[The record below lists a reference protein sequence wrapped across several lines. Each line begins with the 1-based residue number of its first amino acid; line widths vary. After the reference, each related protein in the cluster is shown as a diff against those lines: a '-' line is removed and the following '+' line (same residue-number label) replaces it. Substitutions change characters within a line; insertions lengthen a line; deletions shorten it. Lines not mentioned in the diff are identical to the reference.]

1 MAQDT
6 SSSTSTSNRTQQSW
20 RGTTSEDGF
29 DAADGQPEARVGLRY
44 TLSQVRR
51 DPTALL
57 GLAIIGFTTTVA
69 FVAFVDSIVFDVL
82 ADVAFFAD
90 LGVRQYVLAEA
101 VWYNPVNDPD
111 NAEILLPPVGTTNE
125 LYPNQPGTLAHP
137 LGTDHRGRDILAR
150 LFYGT
155 RIAMVVGIVSTG
167 IAMVLGTLVGS
178 VAGYY
183 GGRIDDALMRA
194 AEVLFAI
201 PFLVLVI
208 AFMTAFGRNLTFAMV
223 VGIVSTGIAM
233 VLGTLVGSVA
243 GYYGGRI
250 DDALMRAAEVLFAIP
265 FLVLVIAFMTAF
277 GRNLTFAMVGV
288 GIATIPT
295 FARLIRSRV
304 LSVRE
309 EDFVEAARAAGVRD
323 RNIILRHVIPNSFA
337 PVLVQAT
344 LQVGINILIIAGL
357 SFLGYG
363 AQPPTPSWGQMLS
376 ASRNYML
383 PNPWFSIWP
392 GIAILVTVVG
402 FNLLGDG
409 LRDALDPRINN

>member
-1 MAQDT
+1 MATDT
-6 SSSTSTSNRTQQSW
+6 STSTK
-20 RGTTSEDGF
+20 F
-29 DAADGQPEARVGLRY
+29 DVRDAEAEEKVEARVGLRY

-51 DPTALL
+51 DPTALA
-57 GLAIIGFTTTVA
+57 GLFIIGLTTTVA
-69 FVAFVDSIVFDVL
+69 LIAFVDSTVFEQL
-82 ADVAFFAD
+82 SKIGFFAN
-90 LGVRQYVLAEA
+90 LGVEKYWLAKTF
-101 VWYNPVNDPD
+101 WYSPVHEPAG
-111 NAEILLPPVGTTNE
+111 AEILRPPFGLTNE
-125 LYPNQPGTLAHP
+125 LYPNRPGTLDHP
-137 LGTDHRGRDILAR
+137 LGTDHRGRDVLSR

-155 RIAMVVGIVSTG
+155 QIAITVGIVSTG
-167 IAMVLGTLVGS
+167 IAMILGTLVGA

-183 GGRIDDALMRA
+183 GGWVDDALMRA
-194 AEVLFAI
+194 AETLFAI

-208 AFMTAFGRNLTFAMV
+208 AFMTAFGRNLMFAM
-223 VGIVSTGIAM
+223 I
-233 VLGTLVGSVA
+233 
-243 GYYGGRI
+243 
-250 DDALMRAAEVLFAIP
+250 
-265 FLVLVIAFMTAF
+265 
-277 GRNLTFAMVGV
+277 GV

-309 EDFVEAARAAGVRD
+309 EDFIEAARAAGVRD
-323 RNIILRHVIPNSFA
+323 RNIILRHVVPNSFA

-376 ASRNYML
+376 SSRNYML

-392 GIAILVTVVG
+392 GVAILVTVVG

>member
-6 SSSTSTSNRTQQSW
+6 SSSTSTANRTQQSW
-20 RGTTSEDGF
+20 RGSTSEEGF
-29 DAADGQPEARVGLRY
+29 DSGGQPEARVGLKY
-44 TLSQVRR
+44 TLTQVKR

-57 GLAIIGFTTTVA
+57 GLGIIGFMTAVA
-69 FVAFVDSIVFDVL
+69 LVAFVDSIVFDVL
-82 ADVAFFAD
+82 GDVAFFAD
-90 LGVRQYVLAEA
+90 LGVRQYLLAETI
-101 VWYNPVNDPD
+101 WINPVNDPD
-111 NAEILLPPVGTTNE
+111 NAEILLPPVGLTNE
-125 LYPNQPGTLAHP
+125 IHPEQAGTLAHP

-155 RIAMVVGIVSTG
+155 RIAITVGIVSTG
-167 IAMVLGTLVGS
+167 IAMALGTLVGA

-183 GGRIDDALMRA
+183 GGRIDDALMR
-194 AEVLFAI
+194 
-201 PFLVLVI
+201 
-208 AFMTAFGRNLTFAMV
+208 G
-223 VGIVSTGIAM
+223 
-233 VLGTLVGSVA
+233 
-243 GYYGGRI
+243 
-250 DDALMRAAEVLFAIP
+250 AEVLFAIP

-309 EDFVEAARAAGVRD
+309 EAFVEAARAAGVRD

-376 ASRNYML
+376 SSRNYML

-392 GIAILVTVVG
+392 GLAILVTVVG

>member
-6 SSSTSTSNRTQQSW
+6 SSSTSTANRTQQSW
-20 RGTTSEDGF
+20 RGNTSDDGF
-29 DAADGQPEARVGLRY
+29 DPSEQPEARVGLRY
-44 TLSQVRR
+44 TLTQVRR

-57 GLAIIGFTTTVA
+57 GLAIIVFMTSVA
-69 FVAFVDSIVFDVL
+69 GVAFVDSIVFDVL
-82 ADVAFFAD
+82 GDVAFFAD
-90 LGVRQYVLAEA
+90 LGVRQYLLAETF
-101 VWYNPVNDPD
+101 WINPVNDPD
-111 NAEILLPPVGTTNE
+111 NAEILLPPYGLTNE
-125 LYPNQPGTLAHP
+125 LYPGQPGTLEHP

-155 RIAMVVGIVSTG
+155 RI
-167 IAMVLGTLVGS
+167 
-178 VAGYY
+178 
-183 GGRIDDALMRA
+183 
-194 AEVLFAI
+194 
-201 PFLVLVI
+201 
-208 AFMTAFGRNLTFAMV
+208 AMV

-344 LQVGINILIIAGL
+344 LQIGINILIIAGL

-392 GIAILVTVVG
+392 GLAILVTVVG

-409 LRDALDPRINN
+409 LRDALDPRINNR

>member
-6 SSSTSTSNRTQQSW
+6 STSTSTSNRTQQSW
-20 RGTTSEDGF
+20 GSDASEDGF
-29 DAADGQPEARVGLRY
+29 DPSKQPEARVGLRY
-44 TLSQVRR
+44 TLIQVRR

-57 GLAIIGFTTTVA
+57 GLGIIGVMTAVA
-69 FVAFVDSIVFDVL
+69 VVGFIDSIVFDVL
-82 ADVAFFAD
+82 GDIAFFAD
-90 LGVRQYVLAEA
+90 LGVRKYLLAETFW
-101 VWYNPVNDPD
+101 VNPENDPQS
-111 NAEILLPPVGTTNE
+111 AEILLPPYGLTNE
-125 LYPNQPGTLAHP
+125 LYPNQAGTLAHP

-155 RIAMVVGIVSTG
+155 RIAITVGIVSTG
-167 IAMVLGTLVGS
+167 IAMVLGTLVGA

-183 GGRIDDALMRA
+183 GGRIDDTLMRA
-194 AEVLFAI
+194 
-201 PFLVLVI
+201 
-208 AFMTAFGRNLTFAMV
+208 
-223 VGIVSTGIAM
+223 S
-233 VLGTLVGSVA
+233 
-243 GYYGGRI
+243 
-250 DDALMRAAEVLFAIP
+250 EVLFAIP

-323 RNIILRHVIPNSFA
+323 KDIILRHVIPNSFA

-409 LRDALDPRINN
+409 LRDALDPRINNR